1 MENNR
6 FIVVAGWMM
15 TSLGLSGNDLLC
27 YALIHGYSQDG
38 QGVYFGSI
46 SHTAE
51 ALNISRRAAADVL
64 NRLVERGVVTR
75 KHVVMDGVQRCMYK
89 AVVPDEAKAPPS
101 SPPSGRGRRGSEFQ
115 RPTVEEVKEYCR
127 QRGNDVDAERFVDFY
142 EANGWVQGRGKPIK
156 DWKAAVRTWEK
167 GSNKTGNNGKQDKE
181 RILAGRQ
188 GELAREIAELDAG
201 YRARHTGTVGTVGIY
216 DGS

>member
-101 SPPSGRGRRGSEFQ
+101 SPPSGRSRRGSEFQ

-142 EANGWVQGRGKPIK
+142 EANGWVQGRGKRIK

-201 YRARHTGTVGTVGIY
+201 YRARHTGTVGAVGIH

>member
-1 MENNR
+1 MKNNR

-64 NRLVERGVVTR
+64 NRLVERGAVTR

-101 SPPSGRGRRGSEFQ
+101 SPPSGRCRRGREFQ

-127 QRGNDVDAERFVDFY
+127 QRGNGVDAERFVDFY
-142 EANGWVQGRGKPIK
+142 EANGWVQGRGKRIK
-156 DWKAAVRTWEK
+156 DWKAAVRTWERN
-167 GSNKTGNNGKQDKE
+167 NKTDNNGKQDKE

-201 YRARHTGTVGTVGIY
+201 YRARHTGTVGTVGIH